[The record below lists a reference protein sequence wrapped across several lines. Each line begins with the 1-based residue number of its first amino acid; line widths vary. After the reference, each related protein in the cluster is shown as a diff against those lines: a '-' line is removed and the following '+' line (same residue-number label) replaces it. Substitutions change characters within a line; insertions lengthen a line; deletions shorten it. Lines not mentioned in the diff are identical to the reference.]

1 MFVCVYTYDY
11 HRLIPFIQYVLMY
24 VHMYTVTVFVH
35 LIICLIIQLTYSQ
48 TIVQC
53 DVILNDN
60 GDNDVSVAEGEL

>member
-1 MFVCVYTYDY
+1 
-11 HRLIPFIQYVLMY
+11 MY